1 MRKPALRAAQGK
13 YVSFTSGIFVIAMAV
28 LVLFSH
34 FSVGF
39 LGFSYNVNSTVVNI
53 LVHPYTLVLSIENAQ
68 KCVCCIK
75 VDVDMYILNISSSS
89 QVPFLKKP
97 QEL

>member
-1 MRKPALRAAQGK
+1 MCKPALRTAQGK
-13 YVSFTSGIFVIAMAV
+13 YVSVTSGIFLIAMAIP
-28 LVLFSH
+28 VLFSH

-39 LGFSYNVNSTVVNI
+39 LGFSYKVNSTVVNI

-68 KCVCCIK
+68 KCVYFIK
-75 VDVDMYILNISSSS
+75 VDADMCILNSSSSS
-89 QVPFLKKP
+89 QAPFLKIP